1 LRASVPGLK
10 AMSRASL
17 KGCLLRYIAYGWT
30 GAMPKTCHATL
41 VFVPI
46 NAAPWLWGW
55 PNRFL
60 ARMAAVDSA
69 VFVIGPYHGGGFSTG
84 IDGHAELSRLPE
96 NYGGGVL
103 TNEIETAAAWFR
115 SRK

>member
-30 GAMPKTCHATL
+30 GATPKARHSTL
-41 VFVPI
+41 VFVPV

-69 VFVIGPYHGGGFSTG
+69 VFVIGPYHGGGFPTR
-84 IDGHAELSRLPE
+84 IDGHAERSRLPE
-96 NYGGGVL
+96 NYGGGML
-103 TNEIETAAAWFR
+103 ANEIETVAAWFQ